1 MIYLGIII
9 ILYFIILVGMCKN
22 TFPRDVKD
30 VLIKTFF
37 FSNKFVVSSTSSIT
51 RKSTLGDINNGNKQ
65 KQMDLD
71 KTLEAISSMNYK
83 DGN

>member
-22 TFPRDVKD
+22 TFPRDVTD

-37 FSNKFVVSSTSSIT
+37 SNKFIVSSTSLIT